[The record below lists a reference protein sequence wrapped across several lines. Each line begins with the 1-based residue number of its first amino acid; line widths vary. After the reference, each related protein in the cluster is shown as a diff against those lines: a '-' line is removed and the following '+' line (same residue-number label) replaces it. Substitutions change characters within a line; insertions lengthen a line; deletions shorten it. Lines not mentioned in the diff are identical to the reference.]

1 MRKNLLLVV
10 LVLGFC
16 SCQKE
21 LSQTDEISAEVD
33 VYVAGREFDGK
44 NSLGIYWKNGIQYC
58 LQFLKK

>member
-1 MRKNLLLVV
+1 MI
-10 LVLGFC
+10 VLGFC

-21 LSQTDEISAEVD
+21 LSQTDEIPAEVD

-44 NSLGIYWKNGIQYC
+44 NSFGIYWKNGIQYC